1 MKSHF
6 SIAFSLT
13 TLLLALSVSTPA
25 QALIELK
32 GGYSLHTVAPSELN
46 DTFAAYP
53 KIDGLESISADVT
66 TTVPL
71 IPFGLGIRYETIKK
85 TVTSGANSSKVD
97 WTRTSVLMNKRWIDT
112 LFYIGPIAT
121 ISVTNDFKYTTDN
134 GTDLTYKTAN
144 PITGTVGFEAGAKLM
159 VLRLGGEVGYM
170 YAPMGEIKNSS
181 GTTVVGANGSAI
193 NVDMS
198 GVYYRATI
206 GFGF

>member
-6 SIAFSLT
+6 SITFSLT

-32 GGYSLHTVAPSELN
+32 GGYSLHTVTPSELN

-121 ISVTNDFKYTTDN
+121 ISVT
-134 GTDLTYKTAN
+134 DLTYKTAN